1 MVLSGRAYK
10 LTQDDDGPDMYAKAL
25 EGDLEKYK
33 EIAASESFADF
44 YQNYRNLSYDRL
56 ASSRGFDGNEEKL
69 ELVKKLR
76 EMGKDAVKKIN
87 RPVFFHITGDHGRA
101 DEKDGADGGRVSASD
116 IGI

>member
-1 MVLSGRAYK
+1 MESAAFMQSLLQNLKRVSEDLVALSGRAYK

-25 EGDLEKYK
+25 EGDLKKYK

-76 EMGKDAVKKIN
+76 EMGKDAVKK
-87 RPVFFHITGDHGRA
+87 
-101 DEKDGADGGRVSASD
+101 
-116 IGI
+116 

>member
-1 MVLSGRAYK
+1 
-10 LTQDDDGPDMYAKAL
+10 MYAKAL

-44 YQNYRNLSYDRL
+44 YQDYRNLSYDRL

-76 EMGKDAVKKIN
+76 EMGKDAVKKMCIRDRCLCEFIIVLGQLN
-87 RPVFFHITGDHGRA
+87 AYVGYYKKNEMIEGEMCIRDSIQQ
-101 DEKDGADGGRVSASD
+101 
-116 IGI
+116 